1 LLNFA
6 VCPGRNKGF
15 LRVTLRNLSA
25 DSKSPCGQLLNY
37 VFDLIRGIAFDFLCV
52 GSQSQL
58 RPHILRKYHL
68 VVNFKGT
75 YRKRKGKDP
84 VANEVLE
91 PAAEIGLPFHL
102 KNERYP

>member
-1 LLNFA
+1 MSKGSILLR
-6 VCPGRNKGF
+6 CPGLNA
-15 LRVTLRNLSA
+15 L
-25 DSKSPCGQLLNY
+25 DLL
-37 VFDLIRGIAFDFLCV
+37 CET
-52 GSQSQL
+52 
-58 RPHILRKYHL
+58 HILRKYHL